1 MKHLLL
7 ALCLLLTTG
16 AALAQLDRGPS
27 AYWEFDHN
35 DTPQLR
41 VFPNPAVDYIEVS
54 NSQQVKMLA
63 VYNLVGRRV
72 KTFQYGQ
79 GEKYFIGDLP
89 RGMYLVQLI
98 GDRNSVLTTQRV
110 NLR

>member
-1 MKHLLL
+1 M
-7 ALCLLLTTG
+7 
-16 AALAQLDRGPS
+16 AQLDRGPS
-27 AYWEFDHN
+27 AHWKFDRN
-35 DTPQLR
+35 DTPTLR

-54 NSQQVKMLA
+54 ESQQVEMVA

-72 KTFQYGQ
+72 KTFQYGD

-98 GDRNSVLTTQRV
+98 GNRNSVLTTQRV